1 MADEPLIVLSAGA
14 ALAYGVFLAPRPP
27 SAARTVVKTLAVA
40 PLAALVFLQNGHP
53 LVAAGLALSAVGD
66 AFLAGDPK
74 RWLPLGLGAFL
85 LAHLLYV
92 GAFLYLG
99 GDLDAALEPARLV
112 GILAAAAA
120 AIAMLAW
127 LWPSLGKL
135 KIAVTAYVAA
145 IVAMVATAFL
155 LPGAYWM
162 VMLGALGFFASDAI
176 LSIDLFKG
184 LKLGGSE
191 RVTAWA
197 IWGLYY
203 LGQAGITAG
212 FLG

>member
-1 MADEPLIVLSAGA
+1 MANEPLIVLSAGA
-14 ALAYGVFLAPRPP
+14 ALTYGVLLSPQPP

-40 PLAALVFLQNGHP
+40 PLAVLVYLQGGHP
-53 LVAAGLALSAVGD
+53 LIALGLALSAVGD

-74 RWLPLGLGAFL
+74 KWLPPGLGAFL

-92 GAFLYLG
+92 GAFLYTG
-99 GDLDAALEPARLV
+99 EGFEAALEPLRAIGAL
-112 GILAAAAA
+112 GAIAAAVG
-120 AIAMLAW
+120 MLGW
-127 LWPSLGKL
+127 LWGSLGKL
-135 KIAVTAYVAA
+135 KIAVAAYVAA
-145 IVAMVATAFL
+145 IAAMVVTSL
-155 LPGAYWM
+155 WLPPSYWP

-184 LKLGGSE
+184 LKLGGNE

-197 IWGLYY
+197 IWFLYY

-212 FLG
+212 FVS

>member
-1 MADEPLIVLSAGA
+1 MSDEPLIVLSAGA
-14 ALAYGVFLAPRPP
+14 ALAYGVFLSPRPP

-53 LVAAGLALSAVGD
+53 LVASGLALSAVGD

-74 RWLPLGLGAFL
+74 KWLPFGLGAFL

-92 GAFLYLG
+92 GAFLYTG
-99 GDLDAALEPARLV
+99 GDLDAAREPLRAI
-112 GILAAAAA
+112 GILAALAAGV
-120 AIAMLAW
+120 AMLAW
-127 LWPSLGKL
+127 LWPALGKL
-135 KIAVTAYVAA
+135 KLAVGAYVAA
-145 IVAMVATAFL
+145 IVAMVATAL
-155 LPGAYWM
+155 MLPGAMWP

-191 RVTAWA
+191 RATAWA
-197 IWGLYY
+197 VWGLYY

-212 FLG
+212 FLN